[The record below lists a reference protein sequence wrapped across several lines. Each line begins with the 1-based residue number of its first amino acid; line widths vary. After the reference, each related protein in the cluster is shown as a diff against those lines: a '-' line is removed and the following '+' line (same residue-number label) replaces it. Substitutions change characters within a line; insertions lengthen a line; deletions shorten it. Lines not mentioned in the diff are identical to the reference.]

1 MAASIN
7 FLSERRKKLTKQQLV
22 DLKIFRVVSGV
33 GIGILLALLIAVG
46 SRLFFSYTLTQI
58 AAKQSAILALV
69 KSQEESEKS
78 YVIFAAKLRV
88 ISELFVQRRDKQE
101 AIKYFSTLFG
111 PDVLVSDIEYEADT
125 SLLTFGLEAKN
136 IFTLETVFNRLNTQE
151 VKDQFASVAATEL
164 RRDKFGTY
172 QTSVLVT
179 LKEETKPG
187 AAGAA
192 NETTPKVQP

>member
-7 FLSERRKKLTKQQLV
+7 FLSERRKKLTKQQIL
-22 DLKIFRVVSGV
+22 DLKIFRIVSGIA
-33 GIGILLALLIAVG
+33 IGAFIVLLISVG
-46 SRLFFSYTLTQI
+46 ARMAFAFNLKKITDLQAQTLQ
-58 AAKQSAILALV
+58 QV

-111 PDVLVSDIEYEADT
+111 TDVLVSDIAYEADT
-125 SLLTFGLEAKN
+125 SLLTFGVEAKN
-136 IFTLETVFNRLNTQE
+136 VFTLESVFNKLSTQQ
-151 VKDQFASVAATEL
+151 VKDQFVDVKATEL
-164 RRDKFGTY
+164 RRISNGSY

-179 LKEETKPG
+179 LKDG
-187 AAGAA
+187 AASAA
-192 NETTPKVQP
+192 APTTR